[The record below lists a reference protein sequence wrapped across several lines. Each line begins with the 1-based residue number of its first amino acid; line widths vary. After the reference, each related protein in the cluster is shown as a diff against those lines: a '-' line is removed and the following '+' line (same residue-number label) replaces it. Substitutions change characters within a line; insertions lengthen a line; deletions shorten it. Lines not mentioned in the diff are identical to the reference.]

1 MNILSSDVSELD
13 AIAAALLVCGR
24 LQIQPADADT
34 RSQVREMIDEWPL
47 RMRDNGQ
54 FSQAQGE
61 ILASANE
68 TDEDIIHD
76 HDTLYGISA
85 GCKVAPFESV
95 HRGQDGLVFDV
106 ETLEVRDAYRVLGF
120 EAPAL
125 NTEPDDH
132 IGLELDFVAR
142 GCHLAIESGD
152 DTPLREVATF
162 SQEHLLR
169 WAPAMLEEARQHACT
184 HWMQGMI
191 GLTIDAVSHWQD
203 YLVEHH
209 LIAGVVQPRD
219 CDV

>member
-24 LQIQPADADT
+24 LQIQPADAET

-47 RMRDNGQ
+47 RVQGNER
-54 FSQAQGE
+54 FSQARKE

-68 TDEDIIHD
+68 TDDVVVHD

-106 ETLEVRDAYRVLGF
+106 ETLQVRDAYRALGF

-152 DTPLREVATF
+152 DASLREVARF
-162 SQEHLLR
+162 SEDHLLT
-169 WAPAMLEEARQHACT
+169 WAPAMLEEARQQAST
-184 HWMQGMI
+184 HWMRGMI
-191 GLTIDAVSHWQD
+191 TLTIDAVFHWQD

-209 LIAGVVQPRD
+209 LIAGAVQLRD